1 MELGKILKSRV
12 PWVVLAI
19 ASLFVCIIMV
29 YAIRRDA
36 EISFSRDEWL
46 RICPKGNERIKELE
60 ERIAKVLGEFRS
72 VSSKYEQ
79 IVKIVGADKEDG
91 HGVVSAI
98 QLMYA
103 RSRKLERDTNYS
115 LSVIRSEVYQTRTIN
130 TQSLAMDQTTLDL
143 YVNIQKFLRAVGIY
157 NGEID
162 GDQAATCSA
171 VRQFQAE
178 YGLDVDGIIGEKT
191 LAVMERVFEEA
202 KSH

>member
-12 PWVVLAI
+12 PWVI
-19 ASLFVCIIMV
+19 FASASFFVCIVMV

-60 ERIAKVLGEFRS
+60 ERLAKVLGEYRS

-143 YVNIQKFLRAVGIY
+143 YVHIQNFLRSVGVY

-191 LAVMERVFEEA
+191 LDVMERVFEEA